1 MKRKRIQFCWI
12 TWEVCEIQA
21 ESESC
26 IGEHSEEDIDQ
37 ETYLAGALTTNP
49 IASITNRRGLGGRVC
64 ARCGKHFV
72 TEACLEEHDRGAHE
86 QNSTSTGDYSWR
98 KECLRKM

>member
-12 TWEVCEIQA
+12 NCEVCEIQA

-26 IGEHSEEDIDQ
+26 LEEHSEEDIDQ

-49 IASITNRRGLGGRVC
+49 IASITNGRGLGWPSVC
-64 ARCGKHFV
+64 TVWETFC
-72 TEACLEEHDRGAHE
+72 D
-86 QNSTSTGDYSWR
+86 
-98 KECLRKM
+98 